1 MILVAQVV
9 SDKLMWIDYYV
20 IIYTVGIGVSIS
32 VLLTAVITAVITSCI
47 MYLIMR
53 KRTVQ
58 TKGQHNPVPIYDV
71 PSTEVKQD
79 IIELQSNTAYG
90 HVNRNM

>member
-9 SDKLMWIDYYV
+9 SDGLIWIDYYV

-32 VLLTAVITAVITSCI
+32 VLLSTVITAVITSCI

-71 PSTEVKQD
+71 PSTEVKQYNS
-79 IIELQSNTAYG
+79 ELQSNTAYG
-90 HVNRNM
+90 EISN

>member
-1 MILVAQVV
+1 
-9 SDKLMWIDYYV
+9 MWIDYYV

-53 KRTVQ
+53 KRTVYEL
-58 TKGQHNPVPIYDV
+58 KGQHNPVPIYDV

-90 HVNRNM
+90 HVNRNT